1 MIVAGSIWLAGAD
14 PPVDVGREE
23 AARAAREELSKG
35 IYHRDEP
42 GVISRVLGWVLDQA
56 ERLLA
61 AVAAHSPGGVWGL
74 LALVALLVIAVVVV
88 RWRIGALARSA
99 TQQAA
104 PVFSGRTLTAAEHR
118 AAADAAAARGDAD
131 TACRERFRA
140 LVRELEERTVLDE
153 RPGRT
158 ADEVAAEVA
167 VLTPA
172 AAEVL
177 RTAARVF
184 DEVTYGGRR
193 ATPDNDAAIR
203 LADEA
208 VRQIRAGQPVGQ
220 GREALALGPPAG
232 PS

>member
-1 MIVAGSIWLAGAD
+1 VIVAGSPWLAGAD

-42 GVISRVLGWVLDQA
+42 GVISRLLGWLLDQA
-56 ERLLA
+56 RHLLETIA
-61 AVAAHSPGGVWGL
+61 AYSPGGAWGL
-74 LALVALLVIAVVVV
+74 LALGTLLVLAIVVI
-88 RWRIGALARSA
+88 RWRLGALARSA
-99 TQQAA
+99 AQQAA

-158 ADEVAAEVA
+158 ADEVAGEVA
-167 VLTPA
+167 VLAPA

-177 RTAARVF
+177 RTAAQVF

-203 LADEA
+203 RADEA
-208 VRQIRAGQPVGQ
+208 VRKLRAHQLVGQ
-220 GREALALGPPAG
+220 IPQRVGVRPPAS
-232 PS
+232 PA